1 MTAHEIPLPRRR
13 RNWGWLRPV
22 VLTISLIFILCWT
35 VIPVIWILIMSVQKE
50 INYVSVPMQLS
61 IGDVN
66 LRWYQTVFENDQY
79 MDAFK
84 NSVIIATSTMLLCL
98 LLGSL
103 AAYPLARL
111 RMPGRNFLLGITIGV
126 HMLPAIALII
136 PIFLLVRELHLYDTY
151 ASLILVHTVFLLPY
165 TIWTLK
171 TFFERIPVSL
181 ESAARMDGCSRFGA
195 LFRVIIPIA
204 APGVVATA
212 VYAFIGSWN
221 EFLFG
226 LVLTSRNAKPVMVTL
241 AQFTGSDYL
250 PDMSQ
255 VAAAGVVTVIPV
267 VVLAIAL
274 NRFIIRGMVEGIKS

>member
-1 MTAHEIPLPRRR
+1 MSSLELSRRKR
-13 RNWGWLRPV
+13 RNWGWIKPIAMTL
-22 VLTISLIFILCWT
+22 SLLFIAIWT
-35 VIPVIWILIMSVQKE
+35 LAPIVWIVIMSVQKE

-61 IGDVN
+61 VRDIDFG
-66 LRWYQTVFENDQY
+66 WYRTVLENDQY
-79 MDAFK
+79 MKAFR
-84 NSVIIATSTMLLCL
+84 NSIIISTATMCCCL

-111 RMPGRNFLLGITIGV
+111 RMPKKNLFLVIAVAT
-126 HMLPAIALII
+126 HMLPGIALII
-136 PIFLLVRELHLYDTY
+136 PIFLLVRELKLFDTY
-151 ASLILVHTVFLLPY
+151 GALILVHTVFLLPY
-165 TIWTLK
+165 TIWMLK
-171 TFFERIPVSL
+171 TFFERIPASL
-181 ESAARMDGCSRFGA
+181 EAAARMDGCSRFGA
-195 LFRVIIPIA
+195 LFRIIIPIS

-241 AQFTGSDYL
+241 AEFTGSDYL

-255 VAAAGVVTVIPV
+255 VAAAGVTSVIPV
-267 VVLAIAL
+267 VVLALVL

>member
-1 MTAHEIPLPRRR
+1 MSAPEIALPKRR
-13 RNWGWLRPV
+13 RNWGALRPII
-22 VLTISLIFILCWT
+22 LTLSLIFILLWT
-35 VIPVIWILIMSVQKE
+35 LIPVLWIVVMSVQKE
-50 INYVSVPMQLS
+50 INYVSVPMRLS
-61 IGDVN
+61 IHDVN
-66 LRWYQTVFENDQY
+66 LRWYRTVLENDEY
-79 MDAFK
+79 MHAFK
-84 NSVIIATSTMLLCL
+84 NSVIIASVTTVLCV

-111 RMPGRNFLLGITIGV
+111 RLPKKTLILGLTVGA

-136 PIFLLVRELHLYDTY
+136 PIFLLVRELHLFDSYL
-151 ASLILVHTVFLLPY
+151 ALILVHTVFLLPY
-165 TIWTLK
+165 STWTLK

-195 LFRVIIPIA
+195 LFRVIVPIA
-204 APGVVATA
+204 APGVVAVA

-226 LVLTSRNAKPVMVTL
+226 LVLTSDHAKPVMVTL

-267 VVLAIAL
+267 VVLAIGL

>member
-1 MTAHEIPLPRRR
+1 MTAYDIPLPPRR
-13 RNWGWLRPV
+13 RNWGFLRPII
-22 VLTISLIFILCWT
+22 LTLSLIFILVWT
-35 VIPVIWILIMSVQKE
+35 VVPVIWIVIMSVQKE
-50 INYVSVPMQLS
+50 INYISVPMKLS
-61 IGDVN
+61 VADVN
-66 LRWYQTVFENDQY
+66 LRWYRTVLENDQY

-84 NSVIIATSTMLLCL
+84 NSIIIATSTMLLCL

-111 RMPGRNFLLGITIGV
+111 RMPGKSLLLGITVGV
-126 HMLPAIALII
+126 HTLPAIALII

-151 ASLILVHTVFLLPY
+151 LSLIMVHTVFLLPY

-267 VVLAIAL
+267 VLLAVVL

>member
-1 MTAHEIPLPRRR
+1 MSELEIFRPRRR
-13 RNWGWLRPV
+13 RNWGALRPV
-22 VLTISLIFILCWT
+22 ILTLSLIFILGWT
-35 VIPVIWILIMSVQKE
+35 VIPVVWIVIMSVQKE
-50 INYVSVPMQLS
+50 INYISVPMRLS
-61 IGDVN
+61 LGDVN
-66 LRWYQTVFENDQY
+66 LRWYRTVLENDQY
-79 MDAFK
+79 MAAFK
-84 NSVIIATSTMLLCL
+84 NSIIIATSTMLLCL

-111 RMPGRNFLLGITIGV
+111 RMPGRNFFLGITVGA

-151 ASLILVHTVFLLPY
+151 ISLILVHTVFLLPY
-165 TIWTLK
+165 TIWMLK

-195 LFRVIIPIA
+195 LFRVIIPIS

-267 VVLAIAL
+267 VVLAILL